1 MKKLI
6 ALAAAVAGAVW
17 FSKRRNASQQQD
29 PWATHS
35 DAV

>member
-17 FSKRRNASQQQD
+17 FANRRKAAQQPD
-29 PWATHS
+29 SWAQHS
-35 DAV
+35 DTV